1 MAEAKRYRF
10 TVPLA
15 DESVLE
21 WCENQANLS
30 FSLRTLVR
38 EYIAK
43 HGMTDATCGEVVQAP
58 RRGRPPKE
66 DTESIET
73 VISDTNVPVKE
84 EVHMEA
90 KPVTQPTV
98 LPSVNTDEDGFVDP
112 SDLF

>member
-30 FSLRTLVR
+30 FSLRMLVR

-43 HGMTDATCGEVVQAP
+43 HGMTDATCGEVIQAP

-66 DTESIET
+66 DTESTEIT
-73 VISDTNVPVKE
+73 VSDTNVPVKE
-84 EVHMEA
+84 EAYTEA
-90 KPVTQPTV
+90 KPVIQPTV
-98 LPSVNTDEDGFVDP
+98 SPSVNTDEDGFVDP

>member
-84 EVHMEA
+84 EVHVEA
-90 KPVTQPTV
+90 KPVVQQT
-98 LPSVNTDEDGFVDP
+98 PSVNTDEDGFVDP

>member
-30 FSLRTLVR
+30 FSLRMLVR

-43 HGMTDATCGEVVQAP
+43 HGMTDATCGEVIQAP

-66 DTESIET
+66 DAENIEA

-84 EVHMEA
+84 KVHAAIES
-90 KPVTQPTV
+90 K
-98 LPSVNTDEDGFVDP
+98 LDGKTIVKEIYVKNKIYNVVVK
-112 SDLF
+112 